1 MGLRA
6 RWPTGWLNNK
16 RQLKMV
22 TAGLTF
28 GTRSILLPRS
38 LLARRLRV
46 KPAMTLLTIVVD
58 YSWINQ

>member
-22 TAGLTF
+22 TAGLT
-28 GTRSILLPRS
+28 RS